1 MNLKNFLHPFSRPS
15 VKSVQNRVNDAID
28 ELEKTVR
35 MTKEE
40 LFASERIEVANDIQH
55 TVIFST
61 FAEICRYRTRQ
72 GIYMLCKNGAHEA
85 SGTGI
90 AKCAEELCPLMRARA
105 VTK

>member
-1 MNLKNFLHPFSRPS
+1 MNLKDWLHPFSGKS
-15 VKSVQNRVNDAID
+15 VKAAQSRVNNAID

-61 FAEICRYRTRQ
+61 FAEICRYRSRQ
-72 GIYMLCKNGAHEA
+72 GIYVICRNGAHAA
-85 SGTGI
+85 SGTGV
-90 AKCAEELCPLMRARA
+90 AQCAEELCPLMRTRA
-105 VTK
+105 MTK